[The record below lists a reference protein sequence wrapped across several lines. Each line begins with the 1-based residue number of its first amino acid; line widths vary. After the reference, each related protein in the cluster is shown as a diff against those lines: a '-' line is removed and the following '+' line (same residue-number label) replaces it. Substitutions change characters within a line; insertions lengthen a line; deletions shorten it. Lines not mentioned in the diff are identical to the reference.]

1 MAIYHL
7 EAKVISRGAGRS
19 ACAAS
24 AYLSCSAIYN
34 DYDGVQHDY
43 TRKKGLVWEQV
54 FLPYSAPSAWQDREI
69 LWNAVE
75 ENEKTKDSRLA
86 REFVPALP
94 IELTSEQWEE
104 LLTDFIQ
111 NSFVSDGM
119 CADVAIHDP
128 DPPGHNPHAHILLTV
143 RPLNPDGTWQYKT
156 EKEYLCVR
164 DGEERGFT
172 AAEFK
177 EAQAEGWE
185 KQYQYKVGRKKEYL
199 APSEAEAK
207 GYERTSKYP
216 KSTKYG
222 RQNPISDRWNSEE
235 QLVLWREAWAN
246 AVNRSL
252 ERYGFDER
260 VDHWSHAARG
270 LDEQPTVHEG
280 VIARALEE
288 KGVISDRCEL
298 NRQIKRDNTLLRELK
313 AQVKKLMQAVKNTI
327 PALAEAME
335 SVRENMII
343 FKYQLGYIL
352 TGKRRLTNNLDV
364 MKPELERYTQIAGRI
379 KEKSKE
385 RNTLL
390 SEKKAT
396 PMLNILKHRELSRR
410 IAELTE
416 ELEELRS
423 EKKQLL
429 AMMDYAE
436 DTGLS
441 TVRKDI
447 SAMEANLA
455 RLEQQEK
462 KYTTE
467 LNAALAE
474 YAELKT
480 QASDF
485 DPDELAMAQLE
496 IRLQKEASAESRV
509 QAAYGD
515 KYDFW
520 TMIGAKREVAELLGE
535 EEPRSIRERLRR
547 KEYEKQRTEKQ
558 ELPQCKK
565 NKDRGWER

>member
-177 EAQAEGWE
+177 EAQAEGLE

-260 VDHWSHAARG
+260 VDHRSHAARG

-496 IRLQKEASAESRV
+496 IRPQKEASAESRV